1 MTAAVSG
8 FTRRSFDFLRGL
20 SDHNDAPWFHAHR
33 DEYRET
39 LEEPFADLLEDVSGR
54 LAGSPTP
61 LRGGHETMFRIN
73 RDVRFSADKSP
84 YRCEVS
90 GLLTPSGTKTES
102 TGLVYVQIHP
112 DGGMLA
118 GGLYRP
124 GATRL
129 QPLRRRMLE
138 HPKQFAAVVN
148 SLADS
153 RRELDRSDSVK
164 TMPRGFAEH
173 ADHRWAEAVRLK
185 QLVVRE
191 DLPMSTWLD
200 DTVADR
206 VVAFTTDLSALLH
219 FVSESA

>member
-1 MTAAVSG
+1 MTAAGSG
-8 FTRRSFDFLRGL
+8 FTRRSFEFLRGL
-20 SDHNDAPWFHAHR
+20 ADHNEASWFHAHH

-39 LEEPFADLLEDVSGR
+39 LEEPFADLLENVSGR
-54 LAGSPTP
+54 LAGTPTP
-61 LRGGHETMFRIN
+61 LRGGRETMFRIN

-118 GGLYRP
+118 GGLYQAS
-124 GATRL
+124 ATRL

-138 HPKQFAAVVN
+138 HPRQFAAVVS
-148 SLADS
+148 SLAES
-153 RRELDRSDSVK
+153 GRKLDGSDSVK

-173 ADHRWAEAVRLK
+173 AEHRWANAVRLK

-191 DLPMSTWLD
+191 DLPMSAWTD
-200 DTVADR
+200 DTAADR
-206 VVAFTTDLSALLH
+206 VVAFAADLRALLD
-219 FVSESA
+219 FVSVNA